1 MTINLNPRQLAI
13 IIAEAVRAQVGVA
26 MERGEC
32 TPANLDAIVRAA
44 GNGAAQAIANL
55 DTSDE

>member
-1 MTINLNPRQLAI
+1 MTINLTPKQLATL
-13 IIAEAVRAQVGVA
+13 IAESVRAQVSVA

-32 TPANLDAIVRAA
+32 VPSNLDAIVRAA

-55 DTSDE
+55 DTADE